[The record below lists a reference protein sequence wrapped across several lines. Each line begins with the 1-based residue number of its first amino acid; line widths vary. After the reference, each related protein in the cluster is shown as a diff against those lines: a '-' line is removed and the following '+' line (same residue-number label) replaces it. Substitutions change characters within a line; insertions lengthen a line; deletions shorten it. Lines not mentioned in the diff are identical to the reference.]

1 MVARDAYFWAWPMV
15 NMYNRRLA
23 LGEAPEP
30 GLMGGILP
38 FAPLNRLAMLS
49 DYVEPSEREVACPNH
64 DVVFGAGMAA
74 LDVSPV
80 VLQVPNFG
88 ARFWGYQVVDIR
100 TDSFADIG
108 AMYGTKPGFYLL
120 VGPEWR
126 EPVPEGITKVFRAKT
141 NTVFVIPRVFQDD
154 TPQDRL
160 IVQSLIQGIDM
171 YPLSMYD
178 GKMKRRDW
186 RQVPTLPKPEGYPSG
201 PESRWVN
208 PETFFDQIT
217 RVLEDAHP
225 LPGEEAHYAQVIAL
239 AKTASRYPAL
249 KASIIDEAVRTEQEL
264 ISPLLEFR
272 NFGLSLP
279 HHWTTI
285 NNGAAFG
292 TDYFTRTAVAR
303 SSMLVTKCT
312 ETTHFYQDLDA
323 SGERLNGSRRY
334 TLTFPHGSQP
344 PVRGF
349 WSLSLY
355 DQQHFF
361 HAPNEIRRFSV
372 GTRTRNLTRGADGS
386 LTIYIQS
393 DPPSDPDQ
401 LANWLPSPD
410 AAEFSLSIRAYWPK
424 EQITGGVWT
433 PPAVNPAN

>member
-1 MVARDAYFWAWPMV
+1 MGIKARLRNSLTNARQRGVNVMSTYAPVRAVTTYIPGPVDGARITEAYARMVARDAYFWAWPMV

-23 LGEAPEP
+23 LGDAPEP
-30 GLMGGILP
+30 GLMSGTLP
-38 FAPLNRLAMLS
+38 LAPLNRLAMLS
-49 DYVEPSEREVACPNH
+49 DYVEPSERDVACPNH

-108 AMYGTKPGFYLL
+108 ATYGTKPGFYLL

-126 EPVPEGITKVFRAKT
+126 ETVPEGITKVFRAKT

-186 RQVPTLPKPEGYPSG
+186 RQAPTLSKPDSYQSG

-217 RVLEDAHP
+217 RVLEDAPP
-225 LPGEEAHYAQVIAL
+225 LPGEEARYAQVIAL
-239 AKTASRYPAL
+239 AKTAS
-249 KASIIDEAVRTEQEL
+249 
-264 ISPLLEFR
+264 
-272 NFGLSLP
+272 
-279 HHWTTI
+279 
-285 NNGAAFG
+285 
-292 TDYFTRTAVAR
+292 
-303 SSMLVTKCT
+303 
-312 ETTHFYQDLDA
+312 
-323 SGERLNGSRRY
+323 
-334 TLTFPHGSQP
+334 
-344 PVRGF
+344 
-349 WSLSLY
+349 
-355 DQQHFF
+355 
-361 HAPNEIRRFSV
+361 
-372 GTRTRNLTRGADGS
+372 
-386 LTIYIQS
+386 
-393 DPPSDPDQ
+393 
-401 LANWLPSPD
+401 
-410 AAEFSLSIRAYWPK
+410 
-424 EQITGGVWT
+424 
-433 PPAVNPAN
+433 